1 MSDEGAGEP
10 PVLPARARTALLD
23 LAAEVL
29 GSLGETETPPALTR
43 VRLFAPARRARA
55 GAGPLTLA
63 LERDLAFRARVAGAW
78 RSAHP
83 ELAVAL
89 EQEQGA
95 AEIPAAAA
103 SAADAVELLVG
114 LVLLRP
120 DGWAAAAVRV
130 AEQMERHD
138 DDRARRDLEE
148 SAAARLRG
156 LEREVEKLRGELAAA
171 RAESGSVGE
180 ELAAARRELRRL
192 RADAD
197 RARAAARVAQLE
209 GEAQRAR
216 AEEAVARAAQE
227 VERERGLGRAAAE
240 RAEQALRAGREGR
253 SLADARVRLLLDTVV
268 EAAAGLRRELAL
280 PPVDVRPADLVPA
293 VQATPAGAGMTGA
306 PGEPEPATLAA
317 LLALPQAHLVVDGY
331 NVTKTAFGELPLV
344 EQRRRLVESLG
355 ALVAR
360 TGAEV
365 TCVFDGADVAARP
378 TGRVRG
384 VRVLFSE
391 AGSSA
396 DDLVRRLVRAEPA
409 GRVVVVVS
417 SDNEV
422 AGGVRALGARAL
434 PATALVRLLGRG

>member
-1 MSDEGAGEP
+1 VSDEGAGEP
-10 PVLPARARTALLD
+10 PVLPPRARTALLD

-29 GSLGETETPPALTR
+29 GFLGEAETPPALAR
-43 VRLFAPARRARA
+43 IRLFAPARRARA

-63 LERDLAFRARVAGAW
+63 LERDPAFRARVAGAW
-78 RSAHP
+78 RFAHP
-83 ELAVAL
+83 ELAGIL
-89 EQEQGA
+89 DQGVDA
-95 AEIPAAAA
+95 AEVSGATAG
-103 SAADAVELLVG
+103 AADAVELLVG
-114 LVLLRP
+114 LVLLQP
-120 DGWAAAAVRV
+120 DGWADAAVRV
-130 AEQMERHD
+130 AEELDRHD

-148 SAAARLRG
+148 SVAARLRG
-156 LEREVEKLRGELAAA
+156 LERELEKLRGELAAA
-171 RAESGSVGE
+171 RAETASAGE

-209 GEAQRAR
+209 GVAQRAR

-227 VERERGLGRAAAE
+227 VGRERDRGRAAAE

-280 PPVDVRPADLVPA
+280 PPVGVRPADLVPA
-293 VQATPAGAGMTGA
+293 VQAPADARTAGA
-306 PGEPEPATLAA
+306 PGEQEPATLAA

-355 ALVAR
+355 ALAAR
-360 TGAEV
+360 TGAEI

-391 AGSSA
+391 AGSTA

-422 AGGVRALGARAL
+422 AGGVRALGARPV
-434 PATALVRLLGRG
+434 PATVLVRLLGRG

>member
-1 MSDEGAGEP
+1 VSDEGAGEP
-10 PVLPARARTALLD
+10 PVLPSRARTALLD

-43 VRLFAPARRARA
+43 IRLFAPARRARA

-63 LERDLAFRARVAGAW
+63 LERDPAFRARVAAAW

-83 ELAVAL
+83 DLAAAL
-89 EQEQGA
+89 EQDPRAPE
-95 AEIPAAAA
+95 A
-103 SAADAVELLVG
+103 SAATPGAADAAELLVG

-120 DGWAAAAVRV
+120 DGWADAAVRV
-130 AEQMERHD
+130 AGQMERHD
-138 DDRARRDLEE
+138 GDRARRDLEE

-156 LEREVEKLRGELAAA
+156 LEREVEKLRAELAAA
-171 RAESGSVGE
+171 RSESESVGE

-216 AEEAVARAAQE
+216 AEEAVLRATQE
-227 VERERGLGRAAAE
+227 VERERDRVRAAAE

-253 SLADARVRLLLDTVV
+253 SLADTRVRLLLDTVV

-280 PPVDVRPADLVPA
+280 PPVDIRPADLVPA
-293 VQATPAGAGMTGA
+293 VQAPSPAGTAGA
-306 PGEPEPATLAA
+306 PGEQEPATLAA
-317 LLALPQAHLVVDGY
+317 LLALPQAHLLVDGY

-344 EQRRRLVESLG
+344 EQRRRLVEFLG
-355 ALVAR
+355 ALAAR